1 MELLIKGGRVIDPAN
16 GVDQIADVYIE
27 NGVIKAVGNSTGEA
41 ASKQVQVIDATGKL
55 VIPGLIDIH
64 CHLREPGGE
73 AKETIAAGTRAA
85 ARGGFTAVCAMPN
98 TNPVC
103 DSQTGVEFLKARAQA
118 TGSVRVYP
126 IGAITKGSS
135 GQELAEMAD
144 MAACGAVAFSD
155 DGKPVPRSDIMR
167 LAMSYAQMVGKV
179 IISHCEDPELAKDG
193 VMHEGYWSTVL
204 GLRGIPAAAEEIM
217 VAREILL
224 AESVGAPVHIA
235 HVSTA
240 GSVELIRQAR
250 QRGVDVTG
258 EVCPHHL
265 ALTDRAV
272 EGFDTSTKVN
282 PPLRADKDREAL
294 KQGLKEGVLT
304 ILATDHAP
312 HTAEEKAREYNYA
325 PFGISGL
332 ETAWPLYWKELIET
346 GCLTVN
352 ELVAMLTVNP
362 ARRLGLAGGTLT
374 VGSPADVTVID
385 TERKETV
392 TLEGWQSK
400 GRNTPF
406 VGWTLQSWPVTT
418 IVGGRVVMIDRQ
430 LVQG

>member
-1 MELLIKGGRVIDPAN
+1 MLIKGGRVVDPAN
-16 GVDQIADVYIE
+16 GVDQIADIYIE
-27 NGVIKAVGNSTGEA
+27 NGVIKAVGNSSGVS
-41 ASKQVQVIDATGKL
+41 ASEQVQVIDATGKL

-73 AKETIAAGTRAA
+73 AKETIVSGTRAA

-98 TNPVC
+98 TSPVC
-103 DSQTGVEFLKARAQA
+103 DSQTGIEFLKARAQA
-118 TGSVRVYP
+118 TGAVRVYP

-193 VMHEGYWSTVL
+193 AMHEGYWSTVL
-204 GLRGIPAAAEEIM
+204 GLRGIPSAAEEIM

-265 ALTDRAV
+265 ALTDAAV
-272 EGFDTSTKVN
+272 EGYDTSTKVN

-352 ELVAMLTVNP
+352 EMVAMLTVNP
-362 ARRLGLAGGTLT
+362 ARRLGLDGGTLT
-374 VGSPADVTVID
+374 VGSPADVTIID
-385 TERKETV
+385 TEREETV

-400 GRNTPF
+400 GRNTPY
-406 VGWTLQSWPVTT
+406 VGWTLRSWPVAT
-418 IVGGRVVMIDRQ
+418 IVGGQVVMTNRQ